1 MPVAGTSLSFRGCRP
16 FKRTP
21 GRLHALI
28 RAGYVTVAVDE
39 RCGIRQD
46 ERMTSLTGL
55 SAASCAFADL
65 ATRVDAHASV
75 RNESWPTAGAMID
88 HLGNIQ
94 AWATDAVRV
103 GTPADRSKYTR
114 PAERE
119 RVEWFQ
125 ETSAA
130 LVETLEKT
138 DPARECWTL
147 WGAEPVVS
155 FRQRR
160 MTNEAGKHLW
170 DLRTAIDSEPPMPA
184 EISLAERANIMDEF
198 VDALVPAARTRE
210 IEPLPRHVLLVAQ
223 DLWTDMAAHIRST
236 PSKQDTPKGR
246 LGRRWLPCRL
256 ADCDRPS

>member
-1 MPVAGTSLSFRGCRP
+1 
-16 FKRTP
+16 
-21 GRLHALI
+21 
-28 RAGYVTVAVDE
+28 
-39 RCGIRQD
+39 
-46 ERMTSLTGL
+46 MTSSTGL
-55 SAASCAFADL
+55 SAASRSFADL
-65 ATRVDAHASV
+65 ATRVDADASV

-94 AWATDAVRV
+94 AWATAIVRV
-103 GTPADRSKYTR
+103 GTPADRRKYTR

-130 LVETLEKT
+130 LVETLEST

-170 DLRTAIDSEPPMPA
+170 DLRTAIDPEPPMPA
-184 EISLAERANIMDEF
+184 EISLAEQANIMDEF
-198 VDALVPAARTRE
+198 VDVLVPA
-210 IEPLPRHVLLVAQ
+210 PPDQSV
-223 DLWTDMAAHIRST
+223 
-236 PSKQDTPKGR
+236 
-246 LGRRWLPCRL
+246 
-256 ADCDRPS
+256 